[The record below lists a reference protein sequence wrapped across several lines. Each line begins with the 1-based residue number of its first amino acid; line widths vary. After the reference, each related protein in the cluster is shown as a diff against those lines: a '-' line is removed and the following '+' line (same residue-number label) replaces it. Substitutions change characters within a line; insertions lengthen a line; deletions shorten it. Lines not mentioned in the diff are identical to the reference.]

1 MLDKTTNI
9 DADGVQRLL
18 TDGVLAKPI
27 TYTAEGKQGEPV
39 RAASALVPD
48 GYRIEHLP
56 WERTHERPFA
66 KRADR
71 TFSDVD
77 SLVAYVK
84 AHARPG
90 ETAVYVTPGGTG
102 WNAFVEAVI
111 DDHAEGASGAAG
123 WGDHRASVHLPQSA
137 QLRTW
142 VAQNDKYLDQIA
154 FAEFIEANLPDI
166 IEPDAAELLEVVSSL
181 QSTNKV
187 AFNSAVRLDNGQVQV
202 KYSEEISATA
212 GRESTLEIP
221 QEFKIAVPVF
231 EFGTRYAVKARL
243 RYRVREQKL
252 VLAYVLERLDDIV
265 RNALATGDD
274 SVLATLRAQLSS
286 GDDAPIPVYLGSAG
300 SAARYAGLTAP
311 TVTDD

>member
-1 MLDKTTNI
+1 MLDKTLNI
-9 DADGVQRLL
+9 DADGVTELL
-18 TDGVLAKPI
+18 ANGVLAKPI
-27 TYTAEGKQGEPV
+27 TFTPDAGGPV

-56 WERTHERPFA
+56 WERVRERPFA
-66 KRADR
+66 KRAERNFADL
-71 TFSDVD
+71 D
-77 SLVAYVK
+77 SLVAYVQK
-84 AHARPG
+84 HVEPG
-90 ETAVYVTPGGTG
+90 ATEVYVTPGGTG
-102 WNAFVEAVI
+102 WHAFVEAVI
-111 DDHAEGASGAAG
+111 DEHSTDAAG
-123 WGDHRASVHLPQSA
+123 WGDHRASVHLPQSV

-142 VAQNDKYLDQIA
+142 VAKNDTYLDQIA
-154 FAEFIEANLPDI
+154 FAEFIEANVADI
-166 IEPDAAELLEVVSSL
+166 IEPEAAELLEVVSSL
-181 QSTNKV
+181 QATNKV
-187 AFNSAVRLDNGQVQV
+187 AFSSAVRLDNGQVQV
-202 KYSEEISATA
+202 KYHEDISATA

-274 SVLATLRAQLSS
+274 SVLATLRARF
-286 GDDAPIPVYLGSAG
+286 GDTVPVYLGSAG
-300 SAARYAGLTAP
+300 SATRYAGLTAP